1 LVTDRASHEHLQIR
15 IHHTPCPAG
24 DDDLATIWVKAWLS
38 AATPNPMIIKGNAL
52 FHRLPAP
59 PTTRNGFIRGRRA
72 LVATLSFE
80 RCGLTNTAI

>member
-1 LVTDRASHEHLQIR
+1 
-15 IHHTPCPAG
+15 
-24 DDDLATIWVKAWLS
+24 
-38 AATPNPMIIKGNAL
+38 MIIKGNAL

-72 LVATLSFE
+72 LVATLGFE